1 MILLLLITQTLPQWE
16 TPLEIYRPLTHRFA
30 LTIEDGRSFVIDPTT
45 CVISAVD
52 ANGVIL
58 STFGGKG
65 EGPGERQGVLSLYGV
80 GERLYV
86 MTLHALHVFEFQGTF
101 IYRKATTHQRIPH
114 KVEPGWLIER
124 KRFDRRLRVTEFIHE
139 TSSVR
144 SLVKAEEPTPARAGR
159 AGDPIIHY
167 SPVPDRFLWAI
178 NRARTHLAYR
188 SRGGHQVTLVA
199 FATGGEDT
207 LDPEFAILPMS
218 TQWAD
223 AKFERWK
230 RKQNID
236 ATFVLRPQET
246 FPVISWMNWRADGL
260 LGVYQR
266 GEEEGRYYQSRFF
279 NTKGRIVSG
288 PLISPK
294 WDKFIL
300 RIGPEGTA
308 TVLTYNGEHLLL
320 ARHPIKGLGGYLNRA
335 REAWSSP

>member
-1 MILLLLITQTLPQWE
+1 MIFMLLITQTIPQWE

-65 EGPGERQGVLSLYGV
+65 EGPGEMQGVLSLYAV
-80 GERLYV
+80 GKRLYV
-86 MTLHALHVFEFQGTF
+86 VTLHALHVFDFQGTF
-101 IYRKATTHQRIPH
+101 IYRKPTTHQRIPH

-124 KRFDRRLRVTEFIHE
+124 KQFDRRLRVTEFIHE
-139 TSSVR
+139 TSSAR
-144 SLVKAEEPTPARAGR
+144 SLVKA
-159 AGDPIIHY
+159 DIHY
-167 SPVPDRFLWAI
+167 SPVPDRFLWTI
-178 NRARTHLAYR
+178 NRSRTHLAYR
-188 SRGGHQVTLVA
+188 PRGGHQVTLVA
-199 FATGGEDT
+199 FATGRENT

-218 TQWAD
+218 TQWAN
-223 AKFERWK
+223 AKFEQWK
-230 RKQNID
+230 PKQKID

-266 GEEEGRYYQSRFF
+266 EEEEGRYYQSRFF

-288 PLISPK
+288 PLLSPK

-300 RIGPEGTA
+300 RIVPEGTA
-308 TVLTYNGEHLLL
+308 TVLTFNGEHLLL
-320 ARHPIKGLGGYLNRA
+320 ARHPVKGLGRYLSQA
-335 REAWSSP
+335 QKAWSSP